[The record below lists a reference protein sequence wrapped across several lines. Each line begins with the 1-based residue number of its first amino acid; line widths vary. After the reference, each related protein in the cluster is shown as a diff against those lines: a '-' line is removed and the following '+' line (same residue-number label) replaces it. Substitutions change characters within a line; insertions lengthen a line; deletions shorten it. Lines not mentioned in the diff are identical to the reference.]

1 MLIANLSAA
10 IKNLDTGIMEPATK
24 FNAAVRDRFDASEP
38 HPNPVDAAPDYLCCA
53 PNSGERVLKVEA
65 ARQPALPSKR
75 QLRSASGY
83 VANTTWQRTALRNEH
98 LCGAVDVAA
107 RVSPSLH

>member
-38 HPNPVDAAPDYLCCA
+38 HPNPAYASPDDVYCA
-53 PNSGERVLKVEA
+53 SNSREGVLQIKA
-65 ARQPALPSKR
+65 GWQPTLP
-75 QLRSASGY
+75 AY
-83 VANTTWQRTALRNEH
+83 T
-98 LCGAVDVAA
+98 
-107 RVSPSLH
+107 